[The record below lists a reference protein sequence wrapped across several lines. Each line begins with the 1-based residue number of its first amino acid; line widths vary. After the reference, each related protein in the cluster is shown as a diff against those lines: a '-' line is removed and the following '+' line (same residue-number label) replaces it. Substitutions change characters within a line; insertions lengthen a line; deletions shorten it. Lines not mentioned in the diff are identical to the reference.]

1 MDINKMHVR
10 GLFTWN
16 DGRRYEREWRNYKI
30 NISLFVCNLIFI
42 KIILIL
48 NNRLKVFNLFE
59 IDKRNHIL
67 NAIVEFYSNIISKFI
82 IFTS

>member
-67 NAIVEFYSNIISKFI
+67 NTIVEFYSNIISKFI
-82 IFTS
+82 IF